1 MNPTAGIHAEV
12 TAKRAQR
19 NGIVAV
25 CLSFFIPLVAIWA
38 VIEGSKLRDLGRP
51 QAGTAIIV
59 ASLAIA
65 ITRFVLYAGGI
76 WP

>member
-19 NGIVAV
+19 NGFIAV
-25 CLSFFIPLVAIWA
+25 GLTFIIPLVAIWA
-38 VIEGSKLRDLGRP
+38 VIEGSKLRELGRES
-51 QAGTAIIV
+51 AGAAIIV
-59 ASLAIA
+59 VAVSIA
-65 ITRFVLYAGGI
+65 VLRIGLHSAGI